1 MADKKEVKKTVAA
14 KPAAPAKKVEA
25 AKPAAP
31 VVKPTENKPAAPAAK
46 PTENKTTTPSGP
58 AGKPAAKPGE
68 RPAFNRNAPRGNARG
83 GRRGGFQRVPSE
95 FEEKVISIRRVVKV
109 VKGGRRFR
117 FSALVV
123 IGNKKGKVGYG
134 FGKSNEVPDAIKKAI
149 KDAKKNLVE
158 INIIKGADTVPCDWI
173 GKHDSSRVLLKP
185 AKEGTGLIA
194 SESVRS
200 VLELSGIRNVYTKS
214 LGSNT
219 PQNVIIA
226 TLEGLQKMRT
236 REEVM
241 ELRDLKEL

>member
-31 VVKPTENKPAAPAAK
+31 VVKPTENKPAAPVVKPTESKPAAPAAK

-158 INIIKGADTVPCDWI
+158 INIIKGADTVPCD
-173 GKHDSSRVLLKP
+173 
-185 AKEGTGLIA
+185 
-194 SESVRS
+194 
-200 VLELSGIRNVYTKS
+200 
-214 LGSNT
+214 
-219 PQNVIIA
+219 
-226 TLEGLQKMRT
+226 
-236 REEVM
+236 
-241 ELRDLKEL
+241 